1 MSPLRKTA
9 LVAGVFYL
17 LTFVSIPTLF
27 LYDQVRHNPKYI
39 LGPGPDTAVLFG
51 GILEIIV
58 ALAGVGTAIAL
69 YPVLKRQSEGR
80 ALGFVGTRTLEAAGI
95 LAGVACLLTIV
106 SLRQAGAGAG
116 ALVIG
121 QTLAILYGWIFLL
134 SQNLMPV
141 LNAVL
146 LGSMLYQSRLVP
158 RVLPLLAFVAAPLL
172 IASDIG
178 VLFGLFG
185 LVSAPA
191 GLLAIPIAVW
201 EFSLGVYL
209 VVKGFKPSPI
219 TSAIETV
226 KPNRR
231 IPGAAAAGMA

>member
-1 MSPLRKTA
+1 
-9 LVAGVFYL
+9 
-17 LTFVSIPTLF
+17 
-27 LYDQVRHNPKYI
+27 
-39 LGPGPDTAVLFG
+39 
-51 GILEIIV
+51 
-58 ALAGVGTAIAL
+58 
-69 YPVLKRQSEGR
+69 
-80 ALGFVGTRTLEAAGI
+80 
-95 LAGVACLLTIV
+95 
-106 SLRQAGAGAG
+106 
-116 ALVIG
+116 
-121 QTLAILYGWIFLL
+121 
-134 SQNLMPV
+134 MPV

-146 LGSMLYQSRLVP
+146 LGSLLYQSRLVP